1 MSNVLLEM
9 KDITKTF
16 PGVHALD
23 HFSFNLCA
31 GEVHAL
37 VGENGA
43 GKSTLMKILYGVYA
57 PDEGEIFIEG
67 KKVAIKS
74 PSEALQLGIGEVFQE
89 LNVCMQM
96 DVTNN
101 IFIGNLKTKKHLVDD
116 KTLRKEAEKILQDT
130 VGLYVDPT
138 LPVRSLSIA
147 EQQMVEIAKVISR
160 GGKVIVF
167 DEPTTS
173 LTKEET
179 NHLYKI
185 IGKLKKQGMGIVYIT
200 HRFEELEILADRVT
214 VMRDGKFIRTM
225 NYADTTNEE
234 LVNLMVGREMTEKYP
249 DYKRKIGE
257 VVLHAKG
264 IKNKSGIN
272 VDEIVVHKGEI
283 VGMAGLVGA
292 GRTESMRILIGA
304 DKGKIDEL
312 TLFDKQVKQFKNVHS
327 SIENGVVYMTED
339 RKADGLALS
348 LNVEKNVSIASLKKL
363 SRSGLVSEKKAKEN
377 ANTYVE
383 KLQIKISGL
392 EQQTKLLSGGNQQKV
407 ILAKWM
413 SCNPR
418 ILIFDEPTKGIDIGA
433 KFEIYKLMNQLS
445 DAGLGIILIS
455 SDLSEVI
462 GMSDR
467 VYVYREGHTVGE
479 LSHAEIEASNIMQY
493 ATGIK
498 KQEGR

>member
-67 KKVAIKS
+67 QKVAIKS

-185 IGKLKKQGMGIVYIT
+185 IEKLKKQGMGIVYIT

-348 LNVEKNVSIASLKKL
+348 LNVEKNISIASLKKL
-363 SRSGLVSEKKAKEN
+363 SRRGLVSEKKAEEN

-392 EQQTKLLSGGNQQKV
+392 EQQTKLLSGGNQQ
-407 ILAKWM
+407 
-413 SCNPR
+413 
-418 ILIFDEPTKGIDIGA
+418 IFDEPTKGIDVGA

>member
-67 KKVAIKS
+67 QKVAIKS

-101 IFIGNLKTKKHLVDD
+101 IFIGNLKTKKHLIDD

-185 IGKLKKQGMGIVYIT
+185 IEKLKKQGMGIVYIT

-214 VMRDGKFIRTM
+214 VMRDGKFIRKIK
-225 NYADTTNEE
+225 NEYTTKEK
-234 LVNLMVGREMTEKYP
+234 LVNLNVVLEMKQKNH

-348 LNVEKNVSIASLKKL
+348 LNVEKNISIASLKKL
-363 SRSGLVSEKKAKEN
+363 SRRGLVSEKKAEEN
-377 ANTYVE
+377 ANTCVE

-418 ILIFDEPTKGIDIGA
+418 ILIFDEPTKGIDVGA

>member
-67 KKVAIKS
+67 QKVAIKS

-185 IGKLKKQGMGIVYIT
+185 IEKLKKQGMGIVYIT

-348 LNVEKNVSIASLKKL
+348 LNVEKNISIASLKKL
-363 SRSGLVSEKKAKEN
+363 SRRGLVSEKKAEVN

-418 ILIFDEPTKGIDIGA
+418 ILIFDEPTKGIDVGA

>member
-1 MSNVLLEM
+1 
-9 KDITKTF
+9 
-16 PGVHALD
+16 
-23 HFSFNLCA
+23 
-31 GEVHAL
+31 
-37 VGENGA
+37 
-43 GKSTLMKILYGVYA
+43 
-57 PDEGEIFIEG
+57 
-67 KKVAIKS
+67 
-74 PSEALQLGIGEVFQE
+74 
-89 LNVCMQM
+89 M

-185 IGKLKKQGMGIVYIT
+185 IEKLKKQGMGIVYIT

-264 IKNKSGIN
+264 IK
-272 VDEIVVHKGEI
+272 
-283 VGMAGLVGA
+283 
-292 GRTESMRILIGA
+292 
-304 DKGKIDEL
+304 
-312 TLFDKQVKQFKNVHS
+312 
-327 SIENGVVYMTED
+327 
-339 RKADGLALS
+339 
-348 LNVEKNVSIASLKKL
+348 
-363 SRSGLVSEKKAKEN
+363 
-377 ANTYVE
+377 
-383 KLQIKISGL
+383 IK
-392 EQQTKLLSGGNQQKV
+392 V
-407 ILAKWM
+407 A
-413 SCNPR
+413 
-418 ILIFDEPTKGIDIGA
+418 
-433 KFEIYKLMNQLS
+433 
-445 DAGLGIILIS
+445 
-455 SDLSEVI
+455 
-462 GMSDR
+462 
-467 VYVYREGHTVGE
+467 
-479 LSHAEIEASNIMQY
+479 
-493 ATGIK
+493 
-498 KQEGR
+498 

>member
-1 MSNVLLEM
+1 MIKCLYADGCDKQYLYRKS
-9 KDITKTF
+9 
-16 PGVHALD
+16 
-23 HFSFNLCA
+23 
-31 GEVHAL
+31 
-37 VGENGA
+37 EN
-43 GKSTLMKILYGVYA
+43 
-57 PDEGEIFIEG
+57 
-67 KKVAIKS
+67 
-74 PSEALQLGIGEVFQE
+74 
-89 LNVCMQM
+89 
-96 DVTNN
+96 
-101 IFIGNLKTKKHLVDD
+101 KKHLVDD

-185 IGKLKKQGMGIVYIT
+185 IEKLKKQGMGIVYIT

-292 GRTESMRILIGA
+292 GRTESHA
-304 DKGKIDEL
+304 
-312 TLFDKQVKQFKNVHS
+312 
-327 SIENGVVYMTED
+327 VY
-339 RKADGLALS
+339 
-348 LNVEKNVSIASLKKL
+348 
-363 SRSGLVSEKKAKEN
+363 
-377 ANTYVE
+377 
-383 KLQIKISGL
+383 
-392 EQQTKLLSGGNQQKV
+392 
-407 ILAKWM
+407 
-413 SCNPR
+413 
-418 ILIFDEPTKGIDIGA
+418 
-433 KFEIYKLMNQLS
+433 
-445 DAGLGIILIS
+445 
-455 SDLSEVI
+455 
-462 GMSDR
+462 
-467 VYVYREGHTVGE
+467 
-479 LSHAEIEASNIMQY
+479 
-493 ATGIK
+493 
-498 KQEGR
+498 

>member
-67 KKVAIKS
+67 QKVAIKS

-101 IFIGNLKTKKHLVDD
+101 IFIGNLKTKKHLIDD

-185 IGKLKKQGMGIVYIT
+185 IEKLKKQGMGIVYIT

-348 LNVEKNVSIASLKKL
+348 LNVEKNISIASLKKL
-363 SRSGLVSEKKAKEN
+363 SRRGLGSEKKAEEN

-418 ILIFDEPTKGIDIGA
+418 ILIFDEPTKGIDVGA

>member
-67 KKVAIKS
+67 QKVAIKS

-185 IGKLKKQGMGIVYIT
+185 IEKLKKQGMGIVYIT

-257 VVLHAKG
+257 VVLHAK
-264 IKNKSGIN
+264 
-272 VDEIVVHKGEI
+272 E
-283 VGMAGLVGA
+283 
-292 GRTESMRILIGA
+292 
-304 DKGKIDEL
+304 
-312 TLFDKQVKQFKNVHS
+312 
-327 SIENGVVYMTED
+327 
-339 RKADGLALS
+339 
-348 LNVEKNVSIASLKKL
+348 
-363 SRSGLVSEKKAKEN
+363 
-377 ANTYVE
+377 
-383 KLQIKISGL
+383 
-392 EQQTKLLSGGNQQKV
+392 
-407 ILAKWM
+407 
-413 SCNPR
+413 
-418 ILIFDEPTKGIDIGA
+418 
-433 KFEIYKLMNQLS
+433 
-445 DAGLGIILIS
+445 
-455 SDLSEVI
+455 
-462 GMSDR
+462 
-467 VYVYREGHTVGE
+467 
-479 LSHAEIEASNIMQY
+479 
-493 ATGIK
+493 
-498 KQEGR
+498 

>member
-67 KKVAIKS
+67 QKVAIKS

-101 IFIGNLKTKKHLVDD
+101 IFIGNLKTKKHLIDD

-185 IGKLKKQGMGIVYIT
+185 IEKLKKQGMGIVYIT

-348 LNVEKNVSIASLKKL
+348 LNVEKNISIASLKKL
-363 SRSGLVSEKKAKEN
+363 SRRGLVSEKKRKKMR
-377 ANTYVE
+377 T
-383 KLQIKISGL
+383 
-392 EQQTKLLSGGNQQKV
+392 
-407 ILAKWM
+407 
-413 SCNPR
+413 
-418 ILIFDEPTKGIDIGA
+418 
-433 KFEIYKLMNQLS
+433 LM
-445 DAGLGIILIS
+445 
-455 SDLSEVI
+455 
-462 GMSDR
+462 
-467 VYVYREGHTVGE
+467 
-479 LSHAEIEASNIMQY
+479 
-493 ATGIK
+493 
-498 KQEGR
+498 